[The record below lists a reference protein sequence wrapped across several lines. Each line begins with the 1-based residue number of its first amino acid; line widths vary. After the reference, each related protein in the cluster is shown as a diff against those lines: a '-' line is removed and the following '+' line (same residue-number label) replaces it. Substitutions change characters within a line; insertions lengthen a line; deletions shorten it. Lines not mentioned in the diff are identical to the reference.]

1 MKYKLLLYILIAF
14 FIHGCMS
21 SDKALR
27 NGYYDTAIA
36 KAAKKLRKNPS
47 KQNQIAVLE
56 EAFKKAQQIDLERIA
71 FIQKEGQ
78 PSQWDEVHAIYS
90 RIKNRQ
96 EIVKRLP
103 TLRADHAI
111 NFNYIN
117 VDDELIQ
124 SKQKAAEYFYA
135 NGVSL
140 LQQGGK
146 MNARNAFSE
155 FEKIKGYY
163 SNFKDVDIQLA
174 KAHEAGMTNIL
185 FAMKKADYITLP
197 PAFEQELMKISVQDL
212 NQQWIRYFTTDT
224 KEVSYDYTVYTN
236 IKQIEV
242 SPERSNSKQYSESKK
257 IQDGWEYEVDSKGN
271 VKKDSLGNDIKKPK
285 YKTISCTVVETFL
298 TKSVRVAG
306 SLDYVNNQTKQ
317 LYKTDNL
324 AADSFFEDG
333 FVTVVGGDV
342 SALTPATKNKIG
354 KHPLPFPPTPDMIL
368 QAGGILKGMVKNI
381 LHDNKCILN

>member
-135 NGVSL
+135 HGVSL

-354 KHPLPFPPTPDMIL
+354 KRPLPFPPTPDMIL

>member
-1 MKYKLLLYILIAF
+1 MKYKLLLYFLIAL
-14 FIHGCMS
+14 FIQGCMS

-135 NGVSL
+135 HGVSL

-354 KHPLPFPPTPDMIL
+354 KRPLPFPPTPDMIL

>member
-36 KAAKKLRKNPS
+36 KAAKKLRKNPG
-47 KQNQIAVLE
+47 KQNQISVLE
-56 EAFKKAQQIDLERIA
+56 EAFKKAQQIDLDRIA

-135 NGVSL
+135 HGVSL

-163 SNFKDVDIQLA
+163 SNFKDVDIQLG
-174 KAHEAGMTNIL
+174 KAHEDGMTNII
-185 FAMKKADYITLP
+185 FAM
-197 PAFEQELMKISVQDL
+197 
-212 NQQWIRYFTTDT
+212 
-224 KEVSYDYTVYTN
+224 
-236 IKQIEV
+236 
-242 SPERSNSKQYSESKK
+242 
-257 IQDGWEYEVDSKGN
+257 
-271 VKKDSLGNDIKKPK
+271 
-285 YKTISCTVVETFL
+285 
-298 TKSVRVAG
+298 
-306 SLDYVNNQTKQ
+306 
-317 LYKTDNL
+317 
-324 AADSFFEDG
+324 
-333 FVTVVGGDV
+333 
-342 SALTPATKNKIG
+342 
-354 KHPLPFPPTPDMIL
+354 
-368 QAGGILKGMVKNI
+368 
-381 LHDNKCILN
+381 